1 MYCAQYDVRARAL
14 KSVLYSTIMAAKIY
28 RYASQCSKPV
38 GKNRYCRQYKNAF
51 VHVAPTNYYA
61 IIYQEDKNS
70 WYRATMLS
78 FSKSLGFTL
87 VVSLSV
93 PFVASGGPLK
103 VFLLAGQSN
112 MVGAASIDHLDLL
125 VQGNESSNEIRDTL
139 WNGTTYMERD
149 DVFIKRRDNH
159 GKLTVDRTALYT
171 YKDMFGPELM
181 IGWTLGDA
189 LKDEKILLIKTAWGG
204 KKLAI
209 EFRPPSAG
217 QGNFL
222 NADQW
227 EYGYLY
233 RAMITDALDT
243 LSNLTEYIPDY
254 DENAG
259 YELSGFVWLQGFGD
273 MRYSGMTNEYGTNL
287 VDFIRDVRLDL
298 DAPELPF
305 SKFRPAR
312 LHCLSIGIH

>member
-1 MYCAQYDVRARAL
+1 
-14 KSVLYSTIMAAKIY
+14 
-28 RYASQCSKPV
+28 
-38 GKNRYCRQYKNAF
+38 
-51 VHVAPTNYYA
+51 
-61 IIYQEDKNS
+61 
-70 WYRATMLS
+70 MLS

-87 VVSLSV
+87 VSLSI

-125 VQGNESSNEIRDTL
+125 VRRNESSNEFRDTL
-139 WNGTTYMERD
+139 WNGTAYMERD
-149 DVFIKRRDNH
+149 DVFIKHRDNH
-159 GKLTVDRTALYT
+159 GKLTVNRAALYT
-171 YKDMFGPELM
+171 YQDMFGPELM

-222 NADQW
+222 QAEQW

-233 RAMITDALDT
+233 RAMITDALNT
-243 LSNLTEYIPDY
+243 LSNLTEYIPEY

-298 DAPELPF
+298 DTPELPF
-305 SKFRPAR
+305 SKFRQAC
-312 LHCLSIGIH
+312 LHCLSFETHENHSLLKFEHNVNLFL